1 MDSQLRWIHQLLT
14 AEQQFVLCL
23 QFGIGRYLLPLAERK
38 DVLKSKE
45 HAALF
50 QNVQEVHIHILYYLV
65 LHLTKIYILD
75 EMISF
80 LFFFLLIRNY
90 TELYRTDS
98 QTFFSR
104 VVE

>member
-50 QNVQEVHIHILYYLV
+50 QNVQEVYNIHYIIIHFFNYD
-65 LHLTKIYILD
+65 LHT
-75 EMISF
+75 
-80 LFFFLLIRNY
+80 
-90 TELYRTDS
+90 
-98 QTFFSR
+98 
-104 VVE
+104 

>member
-1 MDSQLRWIHQLLT
+1 MTLIKIYRNAFVKNLSGDMDSQLRWIHQLLT

-50 QNVQEVHIHILYYLV
+50 QNVQEVCI
-65 LHLTKIYILD
+65 
-75 EMISF
+75 
-80 LFFFLLIRNY
+80 
-90 TELYRTDS
+90 
-98 QTFFSR
+98 
-104 VVE
+104 

>member
-1 MDSQLRWIHQLLT
+1 MGSQLRWIHQLLT

-50 QNVQEVHIHILYYLV
+50 QNVQEV
-65 LHLTKIYILD
+65 T
-75 EMISF
+75 
-80 LFFFLLIRNY
+80 FLLLHSYNY
-90 TELYRTDS
+90 YNYYQR
-98 QTFFSR
+98 
-104 VVE
+104 